1 MKNDSKGRNGQR
13 KKQKKWK
20 VWKDSKSCKSSSK
33 KQVLLTTALMT
44 VWIMLLSGCAAFDGT
59 QKEQSGPQTGTADE
73 NTGDLTGGGQSITDI
88 DNGDQSI
95 TGVDN
100 GGQPSAAASQDLDS
114 MTEDVKTSAGSQDVA
129 ATDNQ
134 PGDDTAQ
141 TEITAEPDTTDTAAA
156 TGTLYEQFLR
166 NEVSAAVSSSFPEA
180 DYPNPVIEKGKSYT
194 LAELKERISSYFLDP
209 EFSNKTDCDY
219 VQYAYVNSADSTGA
233 RQLLVKFV
241 GLNIYAPD
249 DDSYAVVVISEN
261 SGQLYVTA
269 EFECWAR
276 SATSIYSNGVIDSY
290 GSSGAGDHM
299 GGTDILMS
307 DGTVASVY
315 YVEELAG
322 QWTGSVNQTLYSE
335 VFGTDTDPGNFI
347 VAICTVGEEKYYRYD
362 MSECT
367 EEQKVLCE
375 TYVNRCRD
383 EQGIIWITEDE
394 VLGAVKERCAILGI
408 SYETIQQKP
417 EPVWNNVE

>member
-1 MKNDSKGRNGQR
+1 MKNDSRGRNGQR
-13 KKQKKWK
+13 KEQKEWK
-20 VWKDSKSCKSSSK
+20 VWKDGKSCKSSSRK
-33 KQVLLTTALMT
+33 LVLLATALMT

-59 QKEQSGPQTGTADE
+59 QKEQIGPQTGTADE
-73 NTGDLTGGGQSITDI
+73 NTDLTGGGQSITDI
-88 DNGDQSI
+88 DNG
-95 TGVDN
+95 
-100 GGQPSAAASQDLDS
+100 GQTSAAASQDLS
-114 MTEDVKTSAGSQDVA
+114 AMTEGTETPAGSQDA
-129 ATDNQ
+129 AAADDQ
-134 PGDDTAQ
+134 PGDDTEQ
-141 TEITAEPDTTDTAAA
+141 TESTAEPDPTDTAAA

-166 NEVSAAVSSSFPEA
+166 NEVSAAVSSSFPEV
-180 DYPNPVIEKGKSYT
+180 DYPNPVMEKGKSYT

-209 EFSNKTDCDY
+209 EFSNKTVCDY

-269 EFECWAR
+269 EYECWAR

-315 YVEELAG
+315 YAKDLAG
-322 QWTGSVNQTLYSE
+322 QWTGSVNQTIYNE
-335 VFGTDTDPGNFI
+335 VLGMDTDPGNFI

-367 EEQKVLCE
+367 EEQKALCE
-375 TYVNRCRD
+375 SYVNRCRD
-383 EQGIIWITEDE
+383 EQGIVWITEDE
-394 VLGAVKERCAILGI
+394 VLGAVKERCAILGV